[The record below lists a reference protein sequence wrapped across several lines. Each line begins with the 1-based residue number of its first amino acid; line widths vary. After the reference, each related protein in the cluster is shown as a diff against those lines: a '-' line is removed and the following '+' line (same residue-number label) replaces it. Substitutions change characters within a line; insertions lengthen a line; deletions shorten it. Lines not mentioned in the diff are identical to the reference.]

1 MFDATLRV
9 YFDEGADGNTLAQDL
24 RTELQALDTE
34 AARLRKIGKVPIDE
48 LRPRVES
55 LRVGLARVRSE
66 TLELRRSQIAKVKT
80 EYDYQRAK
88 RSTVELMRQADAQSR
103 IDSLDDSQIEAL
115 AMGYVNETEDLDLY
129 ELRQLQIRTRNTPEL
144 DHFTDPIR
152 QEMTAR
158 RADRPWLEDPD
169 AAKLADEIDEIE
181 GTTPAHV
188 AIVDGDQ
195 RFEVL
200 IDDLIDYS
208 GELDVVE

>member
-9 YFDEGADGNTLAQDL
+9 YFDESADSSTLTKDL
-24 RTELQALDTE
+24 RTELQALDVE
-34 AARLRKIGKVPIDE
+34 AKRLRTIGQNPIDE
-48 LRPRVES
+48 LRPRVEQ

-66 TLELRRSQIAKVKT
+66 TLDLRRSQIAKVKT

-88 RSTVELMRQADAQSR
+88 RATVELMKQADAQSR

-129 ELRQLQIRTRNTPEL
+129 ELRQLQIRTRNTPDLE
-144 DHFTDPIR
+144 HFTDSIR

-158 RADRPWLEDPD
+158 RADRPWLEGD
-169 AAKLADEIDEIE
+169 AAKLADEIEEIE

-195 RFEVL
+195 RFEIL

-208 GELDVVE
+208 GELDTPE